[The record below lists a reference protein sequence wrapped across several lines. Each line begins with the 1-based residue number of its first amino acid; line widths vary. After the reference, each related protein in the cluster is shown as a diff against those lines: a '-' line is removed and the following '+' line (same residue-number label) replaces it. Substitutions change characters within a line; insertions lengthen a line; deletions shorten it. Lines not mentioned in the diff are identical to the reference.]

1 MKARLGAAG
10 PGSGQGAQME
20 IIATAAMPWEPT
32 PVNTRGGKVSRKILS
47 EGELLPGLGFYA
59 RLVKYHAGD
68 SVFTAPRHKHNYDQ
82 IRYTIPG
89 PQDFG
94 QGQVSEAGWPSYF
107 PSGAPYGPE
116 RIEGAEVIVIQ
127 WGPTWIDAQTADAAV
142 DELKKVGEFKNG
154 IYTVVGADG
163 VHRNTDSI
171 QAIWE
176 KVWGRK
182 LEWPR
187 PKYPQPILMD
197 PGAFDWVAP
206 DGEISVKP
214 LGTFTEQDLNIK
226 VLRWNTKADLEFP
239 PDRTSLLFSLAGEIV
254 AESKA
259 YPAKTAILSG
269 YGQSETVTGLDG
281 AEAVVFGF
289 PKLSA
294 AGRP

>member
-1 MKARLGAAG
+1 
-10 PGSGQGAQME
+10 ME

-32 PVNTRGGKVSRKILS
+32 PVNTRGGRVSRKILR

-59 RLVKYHAGD
+59 RLVKYHPGD

-82 IRYTIPG
+82 IRYTISG
-89 PQDFG
+89 TQDFG
-94 QGQVSEAGWPSYF
+94 QGQVSQAGWPSYF

-116 RIEGAEVIVIQ
+116 RIEDAEVIVIQ
-127 WGPTWIDAQTADAAV
+127 WGPTWIDAKTSDATVA
-142 DELKKVGEFKNG
+142 ELKKAGEFKNG
-154 IYTVVGADG
+154 IYTVVGEDG

-197 PGAFDWVAP
+197 PGAFDWIDA

-239 PDRTSLLFSLAGEIV
+239 PDRTSLLFSLSGEIV

-259 YPAKTAILSG
+259 YPAQTAILSG

-289 PKLSA
+289 PKQLTAS
-294 AGRP
+294 RP